1 MHFMPGTWF
10 AIYELPFLIA
20 VSYFAFPYL
29 EFITPPCREISIC
42 ALFFWGWGMGNAC
55 ASFSM
60 TRHAAW
66 KCCTPSAEFSPA
78 FRPSLVF
85 VFLMFM
91 AWKTVRCLIFL
102 VAIVFAVSL
111 FRAESEISKCCLCL
125 LLAGNSSMVSLAAVA
140 WNGAVE
146 KRCSM
151 HYFMMCS

>member
-42 ALFFWGWGMGNAC
+42 ALFFLGWGDGKC
-55 ASFSM
+55 LCFIF
-60 TRHAAW
+60 HDAARSV
-66 KCCTPSAEFSPA
+66 KMLHPIRGIFPA
-78 FRPSLVF
+78 IQPSLVF

-146 KRCSM
+146 KPCSM